1 LALILAG
8 ILAPHLS
15 AAASPAS
22 CPPGC
27 DAKTLARQAVEALA
41 ANRHADAERLLE
53 AAEKQARAENNPALL
68 VKILNNLAAARM
80 YRKDYR
86 KAFEALEAARTLA
99 ESHQWRELEAGI
111 WSNLSSLYSMLAAWP
126 AAEEALVR
134 ALSLMPRES
143 RYRPALLAQR
153 LRLVLSRKDTDERT
167 ANRLWQEAM
176 EAAEESGDWQV
187 QRHLW
192 DDLAQRRL
200 DAGDTEQAEAAL
212 ANSFRLVALHRLRDP
227 QSLWMFLARLRL
239 AQGKPEEAER
249 WIRKLVR
256 DRGANESPINAL
268 QLATAQLEVEFQR
281 RGPAAALAVCRKAW
295 PEVLRW
301 RNTVLPDSGAERA
314 ADVAMTVFAD
324 YYASLANGRNRPD
337 LSTEAWA
344 AIEQSRALGL
354 LRMRDRRAGQAPV
367 VSAGAE
373 DGAGGRYRKAV
384 WRTSASGPA
393 ATSALGKDNPGS
405 AVPFLGSPPAG
416 MLAAVQARLRPTQ
429 TLFCFWLG
437 RKSTAVWAV
446 TRNGFYKALLM
457 PREELAGR
465 LRRFR
470 QEIMAGQRD
479 PAAGSE
485 IYQSLFGVLPEEP
498 LRNPE
503 WLISGD
509 DELLLAPL
517 GALQA
522 VENGQRVYLAEAHS
536 LTLIPSALY
545 LFEDAVQL
553 APRRLLVVGDLV
565 HNLADPRFAQVA
577 GSQRPSRAFRAGAA
591 NQAGGRMPKPELEL
605 PTLPGSGKEAET
617 ILALWKERGLAGD
630 ALTGFDATVEN
641 LEQRLRLPLT
651 DLHFAT
657 HVLPAPGVEAY
668 SNRVAALWP
677 NPVRVLF
684 PVGEPFLAL
693 SLRRDGGRDGLS
705 AAHLANLPGGQYR
718 VVLNGC
724 STGAGPAQPGAGV
737 HSFATAWLAAGA
749 VSVVASLWQVADDA
763 AFFDSYYRRLLDGAR
778 PSAALKAA
786 QTAMIRSGT
795 WRAQPRYW
803 AAYFH
808 LGKD

>member
-1 LALILAG
+1 
-8 ILAPHLS
+8 
-15 AAASPAS
+15 
-22 CPPGC
+22 
-27 DAKTLARQAVEALA
+27 LA

-153 LRLVLSRKDTDERT
+153 LRLALNRQDIDDRT
-167 ANRLWQEAM
+167 ADRLWKEAM
-176 EAAEESGDWQV
+176 EAAEDSGDWQV

-200 DAGDTEQAEAAL
+200 DAGNTEQAEAAL

-227 QSLWMFLARLRL
+227 QSLWMFVARLRL
-239 AQGKPEEAER
+239 AQGRPEEAER
-249 WIRKLVR
+249 WIERLLR
-256 DRGANESPINAL
+256 DPGADQSPVNAL
-268 QLATAQLEVEFQR
+268 QLATAEVEVALLR
-281 RGPAAALAVCRKAW
+281 RGAAAALAACRKAW
-295 PEVLRW
+295 PGVLRW
-301 RNTVLPDSGAERA
+301 RDTVLPEPAAERA
-314 ADVAMTVFAD
+314 ADVAMTVLAD
-324 YYASLANGRNRPD
+324 YYASLAAGHNRPD
-337 LSTEAWA
+337 LSAEAWA
-344 AIEQSRALGL
+344 AIEQSRSLGL
-354 LRMRDRRAGQAPV
+354 LRMRDRHAGHERV
-367 VSAGAE
+367 LSRGAE
-373 DGAGGRYRKAV
+373 DGAGGRYERAV
-384 WRTSASGPA
+384 SRTPASGGWPTTNA
-393 ATSALGKDNPGS
+393 RARDDQTAHVSLRE
-405 AVPFLGSPPAG
+405 SPPGG

-437 RKSTAVWAV
+437 RRSTAVWAV
-446 TRNGFYKALLM
+446 TANGFHRASLL
-457 PREELAGR
+457 PREQLIGR

-470 QEIMAGQRD
+470 QEILAGQSDSATGR
-479 PAAGSE
+479 E
-485 IYQSLFGVLPEEP
+485 IYQSLFGVLPEES
-498 LRNPE
+498 LRSPE

-522 VENGQRVYLAEAHS
+522 ARNGGRSYLAEAHS

-545 LFEDAVQL
+545 LFEDAAQP
-553 APRRLLVVGDLV
+553 APGRLLVVGDLV
-565 HNLADPRFAQVA
+565 HNLADPRFTQVA
-577 GSQRPSRAFRAGAA
+577 GPPRPSRAFWARAAD
-591 NQAGGRMPKPELEL
+591 QSEGRRPKPELEL
-605 PTLPGSGKEAET
+605 PTLAGSGKEAEA
-617 ILALWKERGLAGD
+617 ILRLWKEHGLAGD

-641 LEQRLRLPLT
+641 LEQRLHQPLT

-657 HVLPAPGVEAY
+657 HLLPAPGVEAY
-668 SNRVAALWP
+668 SNRIAASWP
-677 NPVRVLF
+677 NPVRILF

-693 SLRRDGGRDGLS
+693 SLRRDGGREGLT
-705 AAHLANLPGGQYR
+705 AAHLANLPGGRYR

-749 VSVVASLWQVADDA
+749 VSVVASLWQVADDGV
-763 AFFDSYYRRLLDGAR
+763 FFDFYYRRLLEGAR

-803 AAYFH
+803 AAYIH